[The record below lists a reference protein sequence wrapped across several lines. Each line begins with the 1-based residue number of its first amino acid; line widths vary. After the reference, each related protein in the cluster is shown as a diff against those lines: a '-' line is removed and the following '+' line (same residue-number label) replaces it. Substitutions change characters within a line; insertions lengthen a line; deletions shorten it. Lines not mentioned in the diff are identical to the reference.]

1 MHRSRSNKKS
11 LEQIVRNSA
20 AIFALLSLFSC
31 KQRTFNFSDDADVSP
46 VGIVSYDREE
56 LLKKHRFDRMT
67 PSGEKIFAAAARW
80 AAEQESQANQFARP
94 EQSANNISRV
104 LEMAGIS
111 AYSSPLLSDVIGQ
124 VRGRGGWVIPLP
136 KDARSAAQI
145 LESYFAGS
153 VPVGTL
159 VSGCLNPD
167 CSGGAA
173 SAHMGIV
180 ADVDSNDQLQL
191 MHNNW
196 YRPENRPWRPHMI
209 PLAWFRQGF
218 SSKWMSTPWIA
229 RERNERGTLTAVS
242 AAAGEITIF
251 DPSSSHVHL
260 TVIPEILAE
269 MKNAQSVVTDGAGA
283 VMPLRSSAAFAQA
296 SPPADSVKFSEC
308 KKLKMI
314 SSVPASLR
322 NTPKGDVVCKIALG
336 TQVERMNAAGSWTQV
351 RGVCTDGRPES
362 GFVLSSLTMPS
373 CE

>member
-1 MHRSRSNKKS
+1 MD
-11 LEQIVRNSA
+11 I
-20 AIFALLSLFSC
+20 
-31 KQRTFNFSDDADVSP
+31 SP

-67 PSGEKIFAAAARW
+67 PSGEKIFAAATRW
-80 AAEQESQANQFARP
+80 AGEQESQANQFARP

-104 LEMAGIS
+104 LEMAGIT
-111 AYSSPLLSDVIGQ
+111 AYGSPLLNDIIAQ
-124 VRGRGGWVIPLP
+124 VRARGGWIIPLP
-136 KDARSAAQI
+136 KDSRTIAQI
-145 LESYFAGS
+145 LEYYFAGS

-167 CSGGAA
+167 CSGAA
-173 SAHMGIV
+173 SSVHMGIV
-180 ADVDSNDQLQL
+180 TDVDSNDQLQL

-218 SSKWMSTPWIA
+218 ASKWMSTPWLA
-229 RERNERGTLTAVS
+229 RERNEQGTLTSVS
-242 AAAGEITIF
+242 AAINELSIF
-251 DPSSSHVHL
+251 DPANSSVIL
-260 TVIPEILAE
+260 AVIPEILAE
-269 MKNAQSVVTDGAGA
+269 MKNSQSVVTDGAGA
-283 VMPLRSSAAFAQA
+283 VMPLRSARAVAQA
-296 SPPADSVKFSEC
+296 SPPADLVKFAEC

-314 SSVPASLR
+314 SSVPANLR
-322 NTPKGDVVCKIALG
+322 DSPKGDVVCKIALG
-336 TQVERMNAAGSWTQV
+336 TQVERLNASGSWTQV